1 MNEIQIFNFQGS
13 AVRVVNVN
21 NEPWFIAQDVC
32 GALELATNHIPEILD
47 GDEISSID
55 PNLLNLDIGIG
66 RVLNEHTI
74 GKNIKTVVPEAGKGG
89 KPLTLINESGLYS
102 LVLRSRK
109 PEAKAL
115 KKWVTS
121 EVLPA
126 IRRNGGYIAATG
138 TETPEELYARAMSSL
153 KAALDRQKAIAAEQ
167 AEQLELQAPDV
178 EYTRNVLAS
187 DGLHT
192 VNAVAVHLGI
202 SAIRLN
208 KFLIAENWIYRQGGV
223 YYPATRIRE
232 KGYCDFHVVPYLNSQ
247 GDRMTREHLKWTE
260 SGRRAIIELWN
271 KRHPAA

>member
-1 MNEIQIFNFQGS
+1 MNEIQIFNFQNCE
-13 AVRVVNVN
+13 VRVVNVN
-21 NEPWFIAQDVC
+21 NEPWFVAKDV
-32 GALELATNHIPEILD
+32 AEILGYRD
-47 GDEISSID
+47 AFNMVRRLDEDEKGTHFLSTPGGDQEI
-55 PNLLNLDIGIG
+55 
-66 RVLNEHTI
+66 TI
-74 GKNIKTVVPEAGKGG
+74 
-89 KPLTLINESGLYS
+89 INESGFYNAALGS
-102 LVLRSRK
+102 TK

-126 IRRNGGYIAATG
+126 IRRNGGYIATAG
-138 TETPEELYARAMSSL
+138 TETPEELYARAMTSL
-153 KAALDRQKAIAAEQ
+153 KAALDRQKAITAEQ

-208 KFLIAENWIYRQGGV
+208 KFLAAENWIYRQGGV

-232 KGYCDFHVVPYLNSQ
+232 KGYCDFHVVPYLNSN

>member
-1 MNEIQIFNFQGS
+1 MEEIQIFNFQNCE
-13 AVRVVNVN
+13 VRVVNVN
-21 NEPWFIAQDVC
+21 NEPWFVGKDVC
-32 GALELATNHIPEILD
+32 ERLGYVNPNKAMSDHCKGITKRYPLMTAGGKQELRIISESDVMRLICGSTLPEAVAFEKLVFEEILP
-47 GDEISSID
+47 S
-55 PNLLNLDIGIG
+55 
-66 RVLNEHTI
+66 
-74 GKNIKTVVPEAGKGG
+74 
-89 KPLTLINESGLYS
+89 
-102 LVLRSRK
+102 
-109 PEAKAL
+109 
-115 KKWVTS
+115 
-121 EVLPA
+121 
-126 IRRNGGYIAATG
+126 IRRNGGYITATG
-138 TETPEELYARAMSSL
+138 TETPEELYARAMTSL

-167 AEQLELQAPDV
+167 AEQLALQAPDV

-208 KFLIAENWIYRQGGV
+208 KFLAAENWIYRQGGV

>member
-13 AVRVVNVN
+13 DVRVVNVN
-21 NEPWFIAQDVC
+21 NEPWFVGKDICQ
-32 GALELATNHIPEILD
+32 ALGYADPTTAIRSHCRGVQKLHPITDSLGRRQEARIIPESDVMRLICGSTL
-47 GDEISSID
+47 
-55 PNLLNLDIGIG
+55 
-66 RVLNEHTI
+66 
-74 GKNIKTVVPEAGKGG
+74 PEAVAFEK
-89 KPLTLINESGLYS
+89 
-102 LVLRSRK
+102 LVF
-109 PEAKAL
+109 E
-115 KKWVTS
+115 
-121 EVLPA
+121 EILPA

-167 AEQLELQAPDV
+167 AEQLALQAPDV

-232 KGYCDFHVVPYLNSQ
+232 KGYCDFHIVPYLNSQ

>member
-13 AVRVVNVN
+13 EVRVVNVN
-21 NEPWFIAQDVC
+21 NEPWFVGKDVC
-32 GALELATNHIPEILD
+32 ERLGYVNATDAMNRHCKGVVKRYPLMTAGGKQELRIISESDVMRLICGSTLPEAVAFEKLVFEEILP
-47 GDEISSID
+47 S
-55 PNLLNLDIGIG
+55 
-66 RVLNEHTI
+66 
-74 GKNIKTVVPEAGKGG
+74 
-89 KPLTLINESGLYS
+89 
-102 LVLRSRK
+102 
-109 PEAKAL
+109 
-115 KKWVTS
+115 
-121 EVLPA
+121 

-138 TETPEELYARAMSSL
+138 TET
-153 KAALDRQKAIAAEQ
+153 
-167 AEQLELQAPDV
+167 LELQAPDV

-208 KFLIAENWIYRQGGV
+208 KFLAGENWIYRQGGV

-247 GDRMTREHLKWTE
+247 GDRMTREHLE

>member
-13 AVRVVNVN
+13 EVRVVNVD
-21 NEPWFIAQDVC
+21 NEPWFVGKDICQ
-32 GALELATNHIPEILD
+32 ALGYADPTTAIRSHCRGVQFLHPITDSLGRKQEARIIPESDVMRLICGSTL
-47 GDEISSID
+47 
-55 PNLLNLDIGIG
+55 
-66 RVLNEHTI
+66 
-74 GKNIKTVVPEAGKGG
+74 PEAVAFEK
-89 KPLTLINESGLYS
+89 
-102 LVLRSRK
+102 LVF
-109 PEAKAL
+109 E
-115 KKWVTS
+115 
-121 EVLPA
+121 EILPA
-126 IRRNGGYIAATG
+126 IRRNGGYIATAG
-138 TETPEELYARAMSSL
+138 TETPEELYARAMTSL
-153 KAALDRQKAIAAEQ
+153 KAALDRQKAITAEQ

-208 KFLIAENWIYRQGGV
+208 KFLAAENWIYRQGGV

-232 KGYCDFHVVPYLNSQ
+232 KGYCDFHVVPYLNSN

>member
-13 AVRVVNVN
+13 DVRVVDIN
-21 NEPWFIAQDVC
+21 NEPWFIAKDVC

-126 IRRNGGYIAATG
+126 IRRNG
-138 TETPEELYARAMSSL
+138 
-153 KAALDRQKAIAAEQ
+153 
-167 AEQLELQAPDV
+167 
-178 EYTRNVLAS
+178 
-187 DGLHT
+187 
-192 VNAVAVHLGI
+192 
-202 SAIRLN
+202 
-208 KFLIAENWIYRQGGV
+208 V

-247 GDRMTREHLKWTE
+247 GDRMPREHLKWTE

>member
-1 MNEIQIFNFQGS
+1 MNEIQIFNFQNCE
-13 AVRVVNVN
+13 VRVVNVN
-21 NEPWFIAQDVC
+21 NEPWFVGKDICQ
-32 GALELATNHIPEILD
+32 ALGYADPTTAIRSHCRGVQKLHPITDSLGRRQEARIIPESDVMRLICGSTL
-47 GDEISSID
+47 
-55 PNLLNLDIGIG
+55 
-66 RVLNEHTI
+66 
-74 GKNIKTVVPEAGKGG
+74 PEAVAFEK
-89 KPLTLINESGLYS
+89 
-102 LVLRSRK
+102 LVF
-109 PEAKAL
+109 E
-115 KKWVTS
+115 
-121 EVLPA
+121 EILPA
-126 IRRNGGYIAATG
+126 IRRNGGYIATAG
-138 TETPEELYARAMSSL
+138 TETPEELYARAMTSL
-153 KAALDRQKAIAAEQ
+153 KAALDRQKAITAEQ

-208 KFLIAENWIYRQGGV
+208 KFLAAENWIYRQGGV

-232 KGYCDFHVVPYLNSQ
+232 KGYCDFHVVPYLNSN